1 MPDRNSDNPEVIERD
16 IERTQD
22 SIGDTVDKIEE
33 KLTPSNITRSL
44 LGDDG
49 QEWVREG
56 IRIARENPIP
66 VAMIAIGAIWLLAGG
81 KGPKIDS
88 LRERLTHKDPEG
100 LIPRSGEPAPI
111 GPPPRHGEEYD
122 RRESAN
128 AFNQEE
134 K

>member
-1 MPDRNSDNPEVIERD
+1 MADNRTDDPETIERD

-33 KLTPSNITRSL
+33 KLTPSNVTRSL
-44 LGDDG
+44 LGEDG

-56 IRIARENPIP
+56 IRLARENPIP

-81 KGPKIDS
+81 KGSKLDS
-88 LRERLTHKDPEG
+88 LRERLTHKGPDG

-111 GPPPRHGEEYD
+111 GPPPNHGEKYD
-122 RRESAN
+122 RRAN
-128 AFNQEE
+128 A
-134 K
+134 